1 MLKRKAYS
9 LIWLANVIILAHAIV
24 PHHYHFSKI
33 CFGWECLSINEFP
46 KNESE
51 PADAN
56 RHDTNTDTDLCC
68 FSDFLP
74 KFSGNAFKSSSNE
87 QSDCN
92 SFSELIFMVVL
103 IQKNAAPLFSTDY
116 IHIKPKAFNTNFKNS
131 SFGLRAPPV
140 FIKF

>member
-1 MLKRKAYS
+1 VLKRKAYS

-24 PHHYHFSKI
+24 PHHYHYSKI
-33 CFGWECLSINEFP
+33 CFEWDCLSNYDYP

-51 PADAN
+51 SADAN

-74 KFSGNAFKSSSNE
+74 KFSGSACKCTSNE

-92 SFSELIFMVVL
+92 SLSELFFMVAL
-103 IQKNAAPLFSTDY
+103 IEKNAAPLLFTNY

-140 FIKF
+140 S